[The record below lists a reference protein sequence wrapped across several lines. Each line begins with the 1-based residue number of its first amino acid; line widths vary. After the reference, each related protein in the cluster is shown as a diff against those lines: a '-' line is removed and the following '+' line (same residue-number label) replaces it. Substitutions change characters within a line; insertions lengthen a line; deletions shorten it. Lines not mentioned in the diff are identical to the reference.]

1 MSTRIL
7 FVTHSFP
14 PPDRPLASVGGMQR
28 VAFELDAAL
37 KDKATGRTP
46 TTADFQYGVR
56 ALVSSWRWVHLKAGP
71 FLLGTWWLL
80 WRRARRQD
88 LDVILFSSMVTAA
101 LAVPLAGLFR
111 RKGIRTAAIVHGQ
124 DVTKPVAAYQRF
136 VPRVFRALDV
146 VMPVSGATGEA
157 CIERGLA
164 PEKVAVVHNGVD
176 VERFDR
182 LLTRLEAAP
191 TRIAHERTALGA
203 GTLLLCSVG
212 RQVRRKGFA
221 WFIRSVMPTLP
232 AHVHY
237 WLGGDGPERED
248 ILAAIEETGLADR
261 VRLLGRLSE
270 EELVD
275 LYRSS
280 DLFIMP
286 NIPVPGDME
295 GFGIVMLEAGLTRLP
310 TVAARLEGIREV
322 VTPGENGYFVESG
335 DKEGFTSRI
344 LALDADRGAL
354 DALSMRTEAHVR
366 RTFSWPA
373 VAENYLRTLI
383 VLPATEG
390 APEGKGAPLQG

>member
-1 MSTRIL
+1 MNTRIL

-37 KDKATGRTP
+37 RDKAARRTP
-46 TTADFQYGVR
+46 TEFAFRYTVR

-71 FLLGTWWLL
+71 FLVGTWWLL
-80 WRRARRQD
+80 RRGARRREM
-88 LDVILFSSMVTAA
+88 DVVVFSSMVTAA

-111 RKGIRTAAIVHGQ
+111 RNGIRTAAIVHGQ
-124 DVTKPVAAYQRF
+124 DVTKPVAVYQWF

-157 CIERGLA
+157 CVERGLA
-164 PEKVAVVHNGVD
+164 ADKVTVVHNGVD

-182 LLTRLEAAP
+182 LLARLETSP
-191 TRIAHERTALGA
+191 TRIHADRAALPA
-203 GTLLLCSVG
+203 GSLGLCSVG
-212 RQVRRKGFA
+212 RQVKRKGFA
-221 WFIRSVMPTLP
+221 WFIRNVMPTLP

-248 ILAAIEETGLADR
+248 ILAAIEETGLSDR

-322 VTPGENGYFVESG
+322 VTPGENGYFVETG
-335 DKEGFTSRI
+335 DAEGFTERI
-344 LALDADRGAL
+344 LALDTDRTAL
-354 DALSMRTEAHVR
+354 DALSLRTEAHIR
-366 RTFSWPA
+366 RTFSWSA
-373 VAENYLRTLI
+373 VAENYLRILTE
-383 VLPATEG
+383 LPATG
-390 APEGKGAPLQG
+390 AAPEGREAPLPA